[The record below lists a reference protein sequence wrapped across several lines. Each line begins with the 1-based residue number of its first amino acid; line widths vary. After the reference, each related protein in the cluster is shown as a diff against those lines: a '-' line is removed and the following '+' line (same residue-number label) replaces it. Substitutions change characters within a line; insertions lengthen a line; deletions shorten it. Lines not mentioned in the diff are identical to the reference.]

1 MTLNET
7 AQAVPGEEVE
17 HPQKVAAVVFNPTKV
32 DLDTLKH
39 AVQEGAEAAGWG
51 ATLYFETDPD
61 DFGVT
66 AARMAVDQG
75 ADVVMAVGGDG
86 TVRAVAEGLRGS
98 DVPIALLPSGTGN
111 LLARN
116 LDFTLG
122 DLDDSVAVAFQ
133 GDERRIDLGMVE
145 FTREG
150 GATEEH
156 AFLVMAGFGLDAKMM
171 ANTRPKLKKAVGWL
185 AYVDGGVRALAE
197 IEPVEITY
205 SVDGAPKRKV
215 DVLTVLVGNCGSLTG
230 GILLMPDAK
239 PDDGILD
246 VVALRPRGPLGWLR
260 VWRKIG
266 WENGVLRKSAVGR
279 KIIDLSKDV
288 RDVRYVT
295 GKTFDIELENA
306 QDVELDGDEFGVAAA
321 VRCWTE
327 HLGLTV
333 KVPRTVSDED
343 VPPAKDSEAA

>member
-7 AQAVPGEEVE
+7 AQPTPARAVSE
-17 HPQKVAAVVFNPTKV
+17 PQKVAAVVFNPTKV
-32 DLDTLKH
+32 DLDELRA
-39 AVQEGAEAAGWG
+39 AVQAGAEAAGWG
-51 ATLYFETDPD
+51 TTLYFETDPD
-61 DFGVT
+61 DFGVSG
-66 AARMAVDQG
+66 ARLAVEQG

-116 LDFTLG
+116 LEFTLG
-122 DLDDSVAVAFQ
+122 SLAESVAVAFE
-133 GDERRIDLGMVE
+133 GGERDIDLGVVE
-145 FTREG
+145 LTRDD

-171 ANTRPKLKKAVGWL
+171 ANTRPGLKKAVGWL

-197 IEPVEITY
+197 IEPVEISY
-205 SVDGAPKRKV
+205 SVDNGPRRSV

-246 VVALRPRGPLGWLR
+246 VVALRPRGPFGWFT

-288 RDVRYVT
+288 RDVRYLT
-295 GKTFDIELENA
+295 GRRFDVELESA
-306 QDVELDGDEFGVAAA
+306 QEVELDGDEFGTATS

-333 KVPRTVSDED
+333 KVPR
-343 VPPAKDSEAA
+343 SEG